1 MYMTTETSVGP
12 QSDSIRA
19 LKSFKM
25 RDLTG
30 LGMSTRQYV
39 VSANAVV
46 VSVVVAS
53 EVKSQRPPP
62 LST

>member
-12 QSDSIRA
+12 QSDSTRA

-30 LGMSTRQYV
+30 LGMSTQYV
-39 VSANAVV
+39 VSANVVV

-53 EVKSQRPPP
+53 EVKA
-62 LST
+62 